1 MGVFL
6 VYQELSFQTPA
17 ISLWASLP
25 GATTMELE
33 LLPLL
38 LRGWNRSD
46 KGAKTLVSVWGLG
59 PIGINVPK
67 LCSPVQLV
75 V

>member
-1 MGVFL
+1 MGGFL
-6 VYQELSFQTPA
+6 VYQELCFQRPA

-25 GATTMELE
+25 GATTMEL
-33 LLPLL
+33 LPLL
-38 LRGWNRSD
+38 LGGWNRSD